1 MVELENNIVQA
12 VIQIKKDII
21 QVESACVL
29 IVFTMT
35 IQMNNVVLVIILGK
49 LV

>member
-1 MVELENNIVQA
+1 MELENNIVQA

-29 IVFTMT
+29 IAFTMI
-35 IQMNNVVLVIILGK
+35 IQMNNVVYVIILGK